1 MNRKPEPVP
10 VQSPKAEVRGLSIH
24 DHACGLHGGIQS
36 RRWGRSGRLV
46 QRAGS
51 QTACAGAWE
60 AEIKGWENSRFF
72 KATLSQKRVTEVSS
86 VSAPAGFVLFFYMQ
100 GGDCPH
106 VKDVWEDVSNKRS
119 WVALSRITGRKE
131 YFSAV

>member
-1 MNRKPEPVP
+1 ML
-10 VQSPKAEVRGLSIH
+10 GLR
-24 DHACGLHGGIQS
+24 GGIQS
-36 RRWGRSGRLV
+36 RGWGRSGRLV

-60 AEIKGWENSRFF
+60 AEIKERENSRFP

-86 VSAPAGFVLFFYMQ
+86 LSAPAGFVFFYTQ